1 MPPRPRETVIE
12 KFLVAQVETVLRGQC
27 RKWKTRIGDPDRII
41 LLGGGTVLF
50 VELKRPGEK
59 PRPEQLREHERLRA
73 LGFSVYVIDTKQGV
87 LGFIEE
93 VASGRNS

>member
-1 MPPRPRETVIE
+1 MPPRPRETVVE

-41 LLGGGTVLF
+41 LLEGGKVLF

-59 PRPEQLREHERLRA
+59 PRPLQLARHKLLRD
-73 LGFSVYVIDTKQGV
+73 LGFKVYVLDDERQIG
-87 LGFIEE
+87 GFLDEI
-93 VASGRNS
+93 RTP